1 VTKKQWLL
9 LILIILLAT
18 FLRFWQLG
26 QTPKGFYC
34 DEASLGYS
42 AFSIMKTGKDEFGKD
57 FPLLF
62 RSFSTFQAP
71 IYIYLLIPIYKIF
84 GISVWSTRALSA
96 MIGVVG
102 IWFSFWLIKNLS
114 KKTNLALISTLL
126 LAISPWH
133 LIFSRTSYETNVAF
147 TFLIIS
153 LWGFYKFKQNKKYL
167 ILTAVMAALAF
178 LSYNS
183 ERIVVPLVFLGLFLR
198 NSKDIFNKNNL
209 KTLIISVILGLLI
222 ITPTIKLI
230 STPGFLSRLNTLS
243 IFSKNVKQP
252 WGFNE
257 NLKGFQNILFNNNK
271 ILQIREFTSL
281 YSSYFSPRYLFSL
294 GDPGPRSSYP
304 DLSPFLFWQLPFFL
318 IGLIWFFNK
327 TKNDTKELKFLMILM
342 MLVSPIPASIT
353 RDPFSSIRAL
363 PLVFPLTIL
372 IAAGIYKFLEKYKKI
387 GIMVLVCLIVWS
399 FGRIY
404 LSVFKF
410 NDYFRDWAWEN
421 GIEEM
426 ITKIEQENLPIMI
439 DSRGEIYSQILFFT
453 KANPKEYQENNFE
466 VSDSDYYTNMTRSR
480 TKKIKNITVKSL
492 EWGKDMEIEQI
503 LVGDGLFINNVQL
516 QEHCLIKIFEI
527 KGTNGDV
534 LFMGLKTNP
543 ELKKEKGIDCFK

>member
-1 VTKKQWLL
+1 VTKKQWLWLILVL
-9 LILIILLAT
+9 LIAI
-18 FLRFWQLG
+18 FLRFIQLG
-26 QTPKGFYC
+26 KTPQGFYL
-34 DEASLGYS
+34 DEAALGYNAYS
-42 AFSIMKTGKDEFGKD
+42 LIETGKDEFGKNW
-57 FPLLF
+57 PILF
-62 RSFSTFQAP
+62 RSFGDFKAP
-71 IYIYLLIPIYKIF
+71 VYTYLLIPIYKIF
-84 GISVWSTRALSA
+84 GMNVWTTRALSA
-96 MIGVVG
+96 IMGVIG
-102 IWFSFWLIKNLS
+102 IWFCFWLIKNLS
-114 KKTNLALISTLL
+114 KKINLALISILL
-126 LAISPWH
+126 LSISPWH

-147 TFLIIS
+147 TFFVIA
-153 LWGFYKFKQNKKYL
+153 LWSFYKYKQNKKYL
-167 ILTAVMAALAF
+167 ILAAIMAALSF
-178 LSYNS
+178 LTYHS
-183 ERIVVPLVFLGLFLR
+183 ERVVVPLVFLVLFIKE
-198 NSKDIFNKNNL
+198 SKNIFDKKNI
-209 KTLIISVILGLLI
+209 KTIAISLILGLVI
-222 ITPTIKLI
+222 ILPTVRLMT
-230 STPGFLSRLNTLS
+230 TPGFLSRINSLS

-257 NLKGFQNILFNNNK
+257 NLKGFKDTLFNNNK

-304 DLSPFLFWQLPFFL
+304 DLAPFFLWQLPFFL

-342 MLVSPIPASIT
+342 MLVSPLPASIT

-372 IAAGIYKFLEKYKKI
+372 IAVGISKFLEKYKKI
-387 GIMVLVCLIVWS
+387 GMMILICLIVWS

-410 NDYFRDWAWEN
+410 NDYFRGWAWEN
-421 GIEEM
+421 GIEKM

-453 KANPKEYQENNFE
+453 KANPKDYQENNFE
-466 VSDSDYYTNMTRSR
+466 VSDSDYYTNMTRIK
-480 TKKIKNITVKSL
+480 TKKIKNIIVKGL
-492 EWGKDMEIEQI
+492 EWGKDTELEQI
-503 LVGDGLFINNVQL
+503 LVGDSLAINDIQIK
-516 QEHCLIKIFEI
+516 EHCLTRVFEI
-527 KGTNGDV
+527 RGLKGEV

>member
-1 VTKKQWLL
+1 MTKKQWLL
-9 LILIILLAT
+9 LIIILLIAI
-18 FLRFWQLG
+18 FLRFFQLG
-26 QTPKGFYC
+26 KTPQGFYL
-34 DEASLGYS
+34 DEAALGYNAYS
-42 AFSIMKTGKDEFGKD
+42 LMETGKDEFGKNW
-57 FPLLF
+57 PILF
-62 RSFSTFQAP
+62 RSFGDFKAP
-71 IYIYLLIPIYKIF
+71 VYTYLLIPIYKIF
-84 GISVWSTRALSA
+84 GMSVWTTRALSA
-96 MIGVVG
+96 VMGIIG

-114 KKTNLALISTLL
+114 KKINLALISTLL

-147 TFLIIS
+147 SFFIIA
-153 LWGFYKFKQNKKYL
+153 LWSFYKFKQNKRYL
-167 ILTAVMAALAF
+167 ILAATMAALSF
-178 LSYNS
+178 LTYHS
-183 ERIVVPLVFLGLFLR
+183 ERVIVPLVFLVLFIKE
-198 NSKDIFNKNNL
+198 SKIIFDKKNV
-209 KTLIISVILGLLI
+209 KTVIISLILGLLI
-222 ITPTIKLI
+222 ILPTVRLMA
-230 STPGFLSRLNTLS
+230 TPGFLSRLNSLS

-257 NLKGFQNILFNNNK
+257 NLNGFKDTLFNNNK

-318 IGLIWFFNK
+318 IGLIWLFNK
-327 TKNDTKELKFLMILM
+327 AKNDEKEIKFLVILM
-342 MLVSPIPASIT
+342 MAVSPIPASIT

-372 IAAGIYKFLEKYKKI
+372 IAVGIYKFLEKYKKI
-387 GIMVLVCLIVWS
+387 GIMILVCLIVWS

-410 NDYFRDWAWEN
+410 NDYFRGWAWEN
-421 GIEEM
+421 GIEKM

-453 KANPKEYQENNFE
+453 KANPKDYQENNFE
-466 VSDSDYYTNMTRSR
+466 VSDSDYYTNMTRIK
-480 TKKIKNITVKSL
+480 TKKIKNITVKGL
-492 EWGKDMEIEQI
+492 EWGKDTELEQI
-503 LVGDGLFINNVQL
+503 LVGDSLAINHIQIK
-516 QEHCLIKIFEI
+516 EHCLTRIFEI
-527 KGTNGDV
+527 RGLSGEI